1 MPLLF
6 NIGTKGDNMTNNI
19 VENINIENGWFVPL
33 RGQCFF
39 PDTIVGFDVA
49 RDKSLKSVEYSM
61 NSDKTLIVATQKDA
75 SVNEPLQDDCYDTG
89 VILTLKQVVKRHDD
103 YVRVLAETGKRINI
117 VSITEKDGALCCDYV
132 IKDDITLP
140 MDDDLLIASLR
151 VLKKTFF
158 EYVELNNS
166 GETAARTLISGIEDP
181 LKITN
186 VIAGEIDVDYDIK
199 QEILEIDLITEK
211 IEKLIDIITK
221 ENNILELTKK
231 INNRTLQNMSRG
243 QKEYFLREQLEVI
256 KSELGEGDSD
266 DEDIDKWE
274 KKLDELKLPE
284 KVDEKIRKE
293 IKKFRKMNMMSP
305 DANVSRTYIET
316 ILDLPWNTSSETS
329 LDIDRAE
336 EILNQDH
343 YGLTKVK
350 ERILEN
356 LSVLKL
362 TKMIK
367 GPIVCLVG
375 PPGVGKTSIARS
387 IARATNREFVRMSLG
402 GVRDEAEIRG
412 HRRTYVGAIPGRV
425 INNIIE
431 AGTNNPLFLL
441 DEVDKLGNDFRGDPA
456 SALLEVLDP
465 EQNKTF
471 TDHYLEIPFDLSKV
485 MFITTANTTQT
496 IPRPLLDRM
505 EIIELSSYIEE
516 EKVQIAKRFLIP
528 KVMNE
533 LGVDEE
539 KVRFSDHA
547 IKDLINYYTRES
559 GVRNLERQISSLL
572 RKIARKIVTDDRKVY
587 RINQSNLKTYL
598 GKHIYKEDDINK
610 GSAIGV
616 TTGMAW
622 TSVGGVTL
630 SIETVKMPGTGKLI
644 LTGQMGDVM
653 KESAGTALGYIRSV
667 SDKYGI
673 DDKVFKDYDIQIHIP
688 EGATPKDGPSAG
700 ITMCT
705 ALMSTLSGNRAN
717 RNIAMTGE
725 ITLTGR
731 ILPVGGIKEKV
742 LAAYRQGINTIL
754 LPKNNEADID
764 EIPASVR
771 KKLKFHMLEY
781 ADDAFKLVLEN
792 IDGNNDENK

>member
-1 MPLLF
+1 M
-6 NIGTKGDNMTNNI
+6 
-19 VENINIENGWFVPL
+19 
-33 RGQCFF
+33 
-39 PDTIVGFDVA
+39 
-49 RDKSLKSVEYSM
+49 
-61 NSDKTLIVATQKDA
+61 
-75 SVNEPLQDDCYDTG
+75 
-89 VILTLKQVVKRHDD
+89 
-103 YVRVLAETGKRINI
+103 
-117 VSITEKDGALCCDYV
+117 
-132 IKDDITLP
+132 
-140 MDDDLLIASLR
+140 
-151 VLKKTFF
+151 
-158 EYVELNNS
+158 
-166 GETAARTLISGIEDP
+166 
-181 LKITN
+181 
-186 VIAGEIDVDYDIK
+186 
-199 QEILEIDLITEK
+199 
-211 IEKLIDIITK
+211 
-221 ENNILELTKK
+221 
-231 INNRTLQNMSRG
+231 
-243 QKEYFLREQLEVI
+243 
-256 KSELGEGDSD
+256 
-266 DEDIDKWE
+266 
-274 KKLDELKLPE
+274 
-284 KVDEKIRKE
+284 
-293 IKKFRKMNMMSP
+293 
-305 DANVSRTYIET
+305 
-316 ILDLPWNTSSETS
+316 
-329 LDIDRAE
+329 
-336 EILNQDH
+336 
-343 YGLTKVK
+343 K

-533 LGVDEE
+533 LGIDEE
-539 KVRFSDHA
+539 KVRFSDQA

>member
-1 MPLLF
+1 MPLSPKMS
-6 NIGTKGDNMTNNI
+6 TKGDNMTENI
-19 VENINIENGWFVPL
+19 VENINLENAWFVPL

-61 NSDKTLIVATQKDA
+61 NSDKILIVATQKDA
-75 SVNEPLQDDCYDTG
+75 SVNEPTQDDCYTTG
-89 VILTLKQVVKRHDD
+89 VILTLKQVVKRHED
-103 YVRVLAETGKRINI
+103 YVRVLAETGKRIDI
-117 VSITEKDGALCCDYV
+117 VSINDKDGALSCDYV
-132 IKDDITLP
+132 IRDDITLP
-140 MDDDLLIASLR
+140 LDDDLLIAHLR

-158 EYVELNNS
+158 NYVELNNS

-199 QEILEIDLITEK
+199 QEILEVDLITDK
-211 IEKLIDIITK
+211 IEKLINIITK
-221 ENNILELTKK
+221 ENNILELTRK

-266 DEDIDKWE
+266 DEDVDKWIR
-274 KKLDELKLPE
+274 KLDELKLPK
-284 KVDEKIRKE
+284 KVDEKVRKE
-293 IKKFRKMNMMSP
+293 IKKFQKMNMMSP

-316 ILDLPWNTSSETS
+316 ILELPWNTSSETS
-329 LDIDRAE
+329 LDIDKAE

-505 EIIELSSYIEE
+505 EVIELSSYIEE
-516 EKVQIAKRFLIP
+516 EKIQIAKRFLIP
-528 KVMNE
+528 KVMKE
-533 LGVDEE
+533 LGIGED
-539 KVRFSDHA
+539 KVRFSDPA

-572 RKIARKIVTDDRKVY
+572 RKIARKIVTEDRKVY
-587 RINQSNLKTYL
+587 RINSSNLENYL

-610 GSAIGV
+610 GAAIGV

-630 SIETVKMPGTGKLI
+630 SIETVKMPGSGKLI
-644 LTGQMGDVM
+644 LTGQMGDIM

-667 SDKYGI
+667 ADKYDI

-705 ALMSTLSGNRAN
+705 ALMSTLSGRKAK
-717 RNIAMTGE
+717 RDIAMTGE

-742 LAAYRQGINTIL
+742 LAAYRQGIQTIL
-754 LPKNNEADID
+754 IPKNNEADID

-771 KKLKFHMLEY
+771 KKLDFHMLEY
-781 ADDAFKLVLEN
+781 AEDAFKLVLEN
-792 IDGNNDENK
+792 IDGNRDEDK